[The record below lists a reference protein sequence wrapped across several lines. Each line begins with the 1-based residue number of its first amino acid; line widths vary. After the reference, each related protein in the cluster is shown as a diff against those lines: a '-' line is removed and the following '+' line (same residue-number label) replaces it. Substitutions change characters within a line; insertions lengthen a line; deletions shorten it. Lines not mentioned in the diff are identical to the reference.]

1 MVCIAYNENLFL
13 GGGKTVTVSK
23 ILYILAYC
31 IFLVGA
37 AKSFRENGSKSSIW
51 IMSCG
56 VLLDVLISILPRTG
70 MGFLQSD
77 PVVMN
82 TTIKFAIIFGVIF
95 VWFLFPIALFVW
107 VRGNNA
113 LFHFLIVVIEIA
125 WFVDFI
131 VFLYGLYK
139 FPSM

>member
-1 MVCIAYNENLFL
+1 MTVNE
-13 GGGKTVTVSK
+13 
-23 ILYILAYC
+23 IIYILAYC
-31 IFLVGA
+31 VFLVGA

-70 MGFLQSD
+70 IEFLQSGQE
-77 PVVMN
+77 VMN
-82 TTIKFAIIFGVIF
+82 MIIKFAIIFGVIF
-95 VWFLFPIALFVW
+95 VWILFPIALFVRK
-107 VRGNNA
+107 RGNKA

-125 WFVDFI
+125 WFIDFI
-131 VFLYGLYK
+131 MFLYGIYK